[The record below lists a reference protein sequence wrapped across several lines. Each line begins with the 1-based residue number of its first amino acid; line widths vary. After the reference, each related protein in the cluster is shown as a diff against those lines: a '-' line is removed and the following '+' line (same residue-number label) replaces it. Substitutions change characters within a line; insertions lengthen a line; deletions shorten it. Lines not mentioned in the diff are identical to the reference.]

1 MPIIILEGID
11 GSGKSTLAQRIAEK
25 STLKTRIE
33 HRGPIENT
41 VQEEYVKPLFD
52 VELDELLIA
61 DRWHVGEMIYGPLY
75 RGKTLV
81 APYLG
86 AIESIL
92 DWFGAVRII
101 MSPPIEVV
109 RQRLEERGED
119 YLEPEHIEFV
129 HKAYE
134 DFAWAHDYRLMTDVA
149 DHQIDYILAAAMKPQ
164 ESQHVIAGRR

>member
-11 GSGKSTLAQRIAEK
+11 GSGKSTLAQRLAAK
-25 STLKTRIE
+25 SPLPVRIE
-33 HRGPIENT
+33 HRGPIQDT
-41 VQEEYVKPLFD
+41 IQAEYVNPLFEVD
-52 VELDELLIA
+52 ENELLIA

-75 RGKTLV
+75 RGKTMV

-86 AIESIL
+86 AIETIL

-101 MSPPIEVV
+101 MSPPLEVV

-119 YLEPEHIEFV
+119 YLEPEHVEQV
-129 HKAYE
+129 YKAYE

-149 DHQIDYILAAAMKPQ
+149 DHQLDYIIAAAMKPQ
-164 ESQHVIAGRR
+164 ERQHVIAGRR

>member
-25 STLKTRIE
+25 SPLPVRME
-33 HRGPIENT
+33 HRGPIKDT
-41 VQEEYVKPLFD
+41 VQAEYVNPLFEVD
-52 VELDELLIA
+52 EKELFIA

-75 RGKTLV
+75 RGKTMV
-81 APYLG
+81 AQYVG

-92 DWFGAVRII
+92 DWFGAVRIV

-109 RQRLEERGED
+109 RQRLQDRGED
-119 YLEPEHIEFV
+119 YLKPEDVEHV

-134 DFAWAHDYRLMTDVA
+134 DFALAWDYRLFEEVSD
-149 DHQIDYILAAAMKPQ
+149 DQIDFIIAAAIREEEK
-164 ESQHVIAGRR
+164 